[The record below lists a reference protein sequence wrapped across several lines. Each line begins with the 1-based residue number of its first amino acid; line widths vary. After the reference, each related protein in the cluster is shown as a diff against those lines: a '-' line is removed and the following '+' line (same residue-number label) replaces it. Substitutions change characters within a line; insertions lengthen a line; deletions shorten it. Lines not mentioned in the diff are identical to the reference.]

1 MVTCPFEEFEILL
14 HDDDKTYYMYVDG
27 EVTWN
32 LRNPD
37 PAFYEYEG
45 RSYVAEL
52 ETVDIY
58 YMVVVDE
65 DNKTVAEWRMEDDLQ
80 TGSVVHQYLMIA
92 QTHIEDKIQPDY
104 EEIDEIC
111 KEDSFCEQDLLGDP
125 DE

>member
-1 MVTCPFEEFEILL
+1 MVTCQFEEFEILL

-32 LRNPD
+32 IIRSEPD
-37 PAFYEYEG
+37 VDYTNQPYI
-45 RSYVAEL
+45 AEL

-65 DNKTVAEWRMEDDLQ
+65 DNKTVAEWRMTDDLES
-80 TGSVVHQYLMIA
+80 GSVVHQYLQYA

-104 EEIDEIC
+104 DEIDEVC
-111 KEDSFCEQDLLGDP
+111 KENAFYNNQDLLGDP